1 MSKEDR
7 PRRGEPGRAGTPL
20 NGSLTWL
27 INADWLAED
36 KGLIEGLSPSCPYL
50 EGHLPGMGKWPFYFI
65 GGKNECRI

>member
-7 PRRGEPGRAGTPL
+7 PRRDELWRVGTPL

-27 INADWLAED
+27 ISADWLAED
-36 KGLIEGLSPSCPYL
+36 KGSTGSSSLPYPYL
-50 EGHLPGMGKWPFYFI
+50 EGHLPEMGKWPFYFI